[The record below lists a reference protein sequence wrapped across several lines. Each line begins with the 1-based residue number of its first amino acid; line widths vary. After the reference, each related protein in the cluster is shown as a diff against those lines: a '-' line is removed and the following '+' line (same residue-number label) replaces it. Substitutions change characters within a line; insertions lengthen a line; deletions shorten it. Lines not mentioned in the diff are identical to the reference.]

1 MEQISKAKMERIVA
15 QISER
20 DKKFAALIDRRPL
33 CTIGRFEC
41 EETHFQSLAS
51 TVISQQ
57 LAIKAA
63 QTIHGRLN
71 GLCRGDITPQRIMK
85 LSDEVLR
92 GIGVSGAKART
103 IKGLAMATLDKS
115 IPVNE
120 IHEIADDQRIS
131 ELLTSIWGI
140 GSWTV
145 DMFMMFQLGRL
156 DIWPTGDLAVRRGWD
171 LVYKNKEETSA
182 KVLDHRGEK
191 FRPYR
196 SVLAWY
202 CYQSVHE
209 SRNLDI

>member
-1 MEQISKAKMERIVA
+1 MQRIVA

-33 CTIGRFEC
+33 CTIGRFES

-51 TVISQQ
+51 SVISQQ
-57 LAIKAA
+57 LATKAA

-71 GLCRGDITPQRIMK
+71 GLCKGDITPKRIVK

-103 IKGLAMATLDKS
+103 IKGLAMAAIDKS

-120 IHEIADDQRIS
+120 IHEITDDERIS

-171 LVYKNKEETSA
+171 LVYKNNEETSA
-182 KVLDHRGEK
+182 KSLDLQGEK